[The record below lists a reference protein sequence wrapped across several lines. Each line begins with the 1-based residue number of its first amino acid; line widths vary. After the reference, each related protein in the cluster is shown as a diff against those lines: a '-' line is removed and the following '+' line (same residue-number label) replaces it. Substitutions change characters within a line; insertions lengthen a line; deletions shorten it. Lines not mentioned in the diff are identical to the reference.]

1 MRSGGDPVNAR
12 MERAAHSTP
21 VLVVAFLFVLAL
33 GPFEQPMTWRRA
45 LTIWAS
51 GWAAFIVLVVTR

>member
-1 MRSGGDPVNAR
+1 MNAR
-12 MERAAHSTP
+12 LERAADSTP